1 LDLLEPPLDQG
12 VVADLLLMRELH
24 EDVVCEPVSA
34 NFGVKEELESV
45 FCEAKDYRSEVT
57 CYGHSAWDSPLI

>member
-1 LDLLEPPLDQG
+1 
-12 VVADLLLMRELH
+12 MRELH